1 MKIAGRW
8 RPSTRKGFF
17 AGGGLWPPECPARS
31 RRALSLTLWSLSP
44 PLMNVLAII
53 PAAGMGVRMGG
64 GTPKQFLSLEGV
76 PILIHTLRKF
86 AASNVIDGIFLALRP
101 EDMERAR
108 KDIDRERFSKPVRL
122 VAGGASRQETV
133 GRALAEAPAT
143 TEMVVVHDAVR
154 PFVELDLIQR
164 VVEAARQ
171 HGAAVLGIPSVD
183 TVKQVE
189 QQIIRGTIPRERI
202 VLAQTPQAFRFN
214 LIREAFARAEA
225 DGFYG
230 SDESSLVE
238 RLDHTV
244 TVLMG
249 SDRNIKITKPSDLP
263 LARLYIAQ
271 ERERAE
277 RAET

>member
-1 MKIAGRW
+1 MK
-8 RPSTRKGFF
+8 
-17 AGGGLWPPECPARS
+17 
-31 RRALSLTLWSLSP
+31 
-44 PLMNVLAII
+44 VLAII
-53 PAAGMGVRMGG
+53 PAAGTGVRMGG

-76 PILIHTLRKF
+76 PIFIHTLRKF

-101 EDMERAR
+101 EEMERAR

-122 VAGGASRQETV
+122 VAGGTSRQETV
-133 GRALAEAPAT
+133 GHALAEAPAT

-189 QQIIRGTIPRERI
+189 QQFIRGTIPRERI

-271 ERERAE
+271 ERERGE
-277 RAET
+277 RAEIRS

>member
-1 MKIAGRW
+1 MIR
-8 RPSTRKGFF
+8 RPPRSTLFPYTTLF
-17 AGGGLWPPECPARS
+17 RS
-31 RRALSLTLWSLSP
+31 
-44 PLMNVLAII
+44 
-53 PAAGMGVRMGG
+53 
-64 GTPKQFLSLEGV
+64 
-76 PILIHTLRKF
+76 LRKF

-133 GRALAEAPAT
+133 GRALAETPAT
-143 TEMVVVHDAVR
+143 TEMVVIHDAVR

-171 HGAAVLGIPSVD
+171 HGAAVPGIPSVD

-202 VLAQTPQAFRFN
+202 VLAQTRQAFRFN

-238 RLDHTV
+238 RLGHTV

-277 RAET
+277 RAETRS